1 MKKNYY
7 LGAILALIVL
17 GHSCKKDDSLDS
29 ESKINKTT
37 TVKAGTP
44 VTPGDVKFQIGLMK
58 SEAKEAKVQP
68 GDCKFQLSLQ

>member
-1 MKKNYY
+1 MKKNYYY

-37 TVKAGTP
+37 TVKAGKP
-44 VTPGDVKFQIGLMK
+44 VAQGEVKYQIGLIR
-58 SEAKEAKVQP
+58 
-68 GDCKFQLSLQ
+68 